1 MRNLL
6 LLAIVVL
13 TGSATVAA
21 QEDSRLVAAVRLA
34 QDGKGDSARAIVLDL
49 ISSTPQGDTLF
60 PQIVYTMGLVARDA
74 GDRSRNF
81 RRVAVEFAASA
92 WADDALLGLAQED
105 FAAGRAE
112 ASARS
117 IERIRADYPTSSL
130 LPVAAFWGVRAYFE
144 LGKREDACRWLG
156 QGLALAGEDVELQNQ
171 LNFYAPRCGPGST
184 EPASAQ
190 GPPPVRPDTT
200 AATPPAPPPATPA
213 TNPPATPAGTGK
225 FTVQVA
231 AASTEAAAQS
241 TSTALRNAGYDPHIV
256 REGGFIK
263 VRVGRFGTRAEAVA
277 AASQV
282 RAKMGGSPFVVEEQ

>member
-1 MRNLL
+1 MKTL
-6 LLAIVVL
+6 LLAGLMIL
-13 TGSATVAA
+13 AGHSILPA

-49 ISSTPQGDTLF
+49 ISSTPQSDTLF
-60 PQIVYTMGLVARDA
+60 PQILYTMGLVARDA
-74 GDRSRNF
+74 NDRSRNF
-81 RRVAVEFAASA
+81 RRVAVEFAGSS

-112 ASARS
+112 ASARNV
-117 IERIRADYPTSSL
+117 ERIRSDYPTSSL

-144 LGKREDACRWLG
+144 LRNSAEACRWLS
-156 QGLALAGEDVELQNQ
+156 QGLALAGEDVELANQ
-171 LNFYAPRCGPGST
+171 LNFYAPRCATASAEPPPAPGATPPRT
-184 EPASAQ
+184 EPAVS
-190 GPPPVRPDTT
+190 
-200 AATPPAPPPATPA
+200 PPAPATQPPVPV
-213 TNPPATPAGTGK
+213 AGSGK

-231 AASTEAAAQS
+231 AASTEPAAEA
-241 TSTALRNAGYDPHIV
+241 TSSALRSAGYDPHVV

-263 VRVGRFGTRAEAVA
+263 VRVGRFATRAEAVA

>member
-1 MRNLL
+1 MRKLL
-6 LLAIVVL
+6 LVVMLVFAGRGIL
-13 TGSATVAA
+13 TA

-49 ISSTPQGDTLF
+49 ISSTPQSDTLF
-60 PQIVYTMGLVARDA
+60 PQIIYTMGLVARDA
-74 GDRSRNF
+74 SDRSRNF
-81 RRVAVEFAASA
+81 RRVAVEFAGSA

-112 ASARS
+112 ASARNV
-117 IERIRADYPTSSL
+117 ERIRSDYPSSSL

-144 LGKREDACRWLG
+144 LRNSVEACRWLT
-156 QGLALAGEDVELQNQ
+156 QGLALAGEDVELVNQ
-171 LNFYAPRCGPGST
+171 LSFYSPRCAT
-184 EPASAQ
+184 ASAEA
-190 GPPPVRPDTT
+190 PPPTSPPATVPSRTDT
-200 AATPPAPPPATPA
+200 AATTTSNPVSPPTTPS
-213 TNPPATPAGTGK
+213 GGGK

-231 AASTEAAAQS
+231 AASTEPAAEA
-241 TSTALRNAGYDPHIV
+241 TSNALRTAGYDPHIV

-263 VRVGRFGTRAEAVA
+263 VRVGRFATRAEAVA